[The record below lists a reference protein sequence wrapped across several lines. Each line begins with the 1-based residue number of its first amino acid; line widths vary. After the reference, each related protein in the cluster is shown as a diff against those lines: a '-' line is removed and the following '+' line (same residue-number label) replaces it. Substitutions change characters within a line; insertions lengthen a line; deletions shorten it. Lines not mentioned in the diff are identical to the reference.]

1 MFREILYL
9 CALIILIPAS
19 DLAAQKVRIKP
30 KDVKKISEVKL
41 EVDGRVFPKA
51 MLYRVN
57 RREMTLVRES
67 SNYVNQETFYI
78 PTEIAIDEFD
88 YITIYNR
95 KRKIWAQIIG
105 GVSLAAVS
113 YVVIDQIYDNKMDN
127 VFLEILNQPPQ
138 HRFVE
143 PIVAGIIGAGVGVI
157 LGDLLHPVRIN
168 VKKDKKL
175 AYEKLKRYSYR

>member
-1 MFREILYL
+1 MHRILYL
-9 CALIILIPAS
+9 SLLILFVTAS
-19 DLAAQKVRIKP
+19 DMAAQKVRIKP
-30 KDVKKISEVKL
+30 QDVKNISEVKL
-41 EVDGRVFPKA
+41 EVDGRIFPKA

-67 SNYVNQETFYI
+67 SNYVSKESFYI

-105 GVSLAAVS
+105 GVGLATVS
-113 YVVIDQIYDNKMDN
+113 YVVVDQIYDNKMSN

-143 PIVAGIIGAGVGVI
+143 PIVAGILGAGVGVI
-157 LGDLLHPVRIN
+157 LGELLHPVKIDVR
-168 VKKDKKL
+168 KDKKL
-175 AYEKLKRYSYR
+175 AYQKLKRYSYR